1 MTDGERLVWAASYA
15 IALDR
20 GTDAVVAAQT
30 ATLAIIQL
38 RTAANRRTPDGNFV
52 IAQIDERDFIDEI
65 VSAP

>member
-20 GTDAVVAAQT
+20 RGDAVAAVRT
-30 ATLAIIQL
+30 ATTAITRLREAAIRQL
-38 RTAANRRTPDGNFV
+38 PSGGLV
-52 IAQIDERDFIDEI
+52 ISQIDERDFVDEI